1 MDLLNCKIKPI
12 YLKYLAAASGSA
24 VIGAFFGM
32 IDAMV
37 VGKYHGPVGNAALAV
52 FSPFWSIIFCL
63 GFLAGIGGSVLF
75 ANHRGKKDEQTAQEY
90 FTLSI
95 IYGILLSAIAMLFI
109 GLFQDKL
116 FRFFGADDEL
126 LPLAKLYM
134 KPILYAIPCCIFS
147 NILSAYLRND
157 NNPTLATVAAIS
169 GGLFNC
175 VGDYVLVFV
184 FDMGIFGAALAT
196 AIGQFIT
203 ILIMLI
209 HFLRK
214 KNTLRFVKP
223 TNIFKKVG
231 NISVAGF
238 STAIGDLALGI
249 ICIFFNRQ
257 IMSHLGANALAVY
270 GVTTQVTSFAQ
281 GIAYG
286 AGQAAQPI
294 ISQNHGAKQYSRIK
308 ECLKYG
314 IITSLCM
321 GVFWVGLMIIFPNA
335 VMNFFMSPTPEVA
348 EIAPAILR
356 AYGLSY
362 ILLPFNVFT
371 TYYFQ
376 SIMKPSLSVISSVA
390 RGIVVSGAMILLL
403 PVLFDANSIWYAML
417 LTEILVAIFGI
428 FFMVYSTKKL
438 NSK

>member
-12 YLKYLAAASGSA
+12 YFKYLAASGSA

-32 IDAMV
+32 VDAMV
-37 VGKYHGPVGNAALAV
+37 VGKYHGPIGNAALAV

-169 GGLFNC
+169 GGIFNC
-175 VGDYVLVFV
+175 VGDFLLVFV
-184 FDMGIFGAALAT
+184 FNMGIFGAALAT

-203 ILIMLI
+203 ILIMLT

-231 NISVAGF
+231 SISVAGF

-249 ICIFFNRQ
+249 ICILFNRQ
-257 IMSHLGANALAVY
+257 IMAHLGANALAVY

-294 ISQNHGAKQYSRIK
+294 ISQNHGAKQYDRIK

-314 IITSLCM
+314 VITSLCM
-321 GVFWVGLMIIFPNA
+321 GVFWVGLMLLFPNA
-335 VMNFFMSPTPEVA
+335 VMNFFMNPTPEVE
-348 EIAPAILR
+348 EIAPAIIR
-356 AYGLSY
+356 TFGLSY

-376 SIMKPSLSVISSVA
+376 SVMKPSLSVISSVA

-417 LTEILVAIFGI
+417 LTEILVAIYGVCFI
-428 FFMVYSTKKL
+428 ISCTKKL
-438 NSK
+438 KN